1 MISLSDYAD
10 NIFNNPEHPLSRAN
24 TLKELHYYERRL
36 TDLALRKVKPS
47 EIIGTGYKNP
57 KKLAFEWLNERI
69 TENREIYNG
78 TRIHPVIKANYDY
91 ECRKD
96 L

>member
-1 MISLSDYAD
+1 MIPLTDYAD

-24 TLKELHYYERRL
+24 TLKELHEYERLL
-36 TDLALRKVKPS
+36 TALALRKIKPS
-47 EIIGTGYKNP
+47 SIIGTGYKNP
-57 KKLAFEWLNERI
+57 KKLAFEWLNEKISEHRA
-69 TENREIYNG
+69 IYNG
-78 TRIHPVIKANYDY
+78 TQIHPVIKANYDY